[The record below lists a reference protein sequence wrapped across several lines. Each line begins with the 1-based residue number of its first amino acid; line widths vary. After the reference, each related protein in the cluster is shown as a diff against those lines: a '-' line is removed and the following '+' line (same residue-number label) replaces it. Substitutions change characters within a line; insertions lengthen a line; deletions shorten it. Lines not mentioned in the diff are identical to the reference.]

1 MNIKN
6 YKQWYNM
13 KRAIL
18 KGLHCVLCGDEH
30 PTQLH
35 HFKRI
40 GDYETAY
47 DYWNDETQV
56 PVCCNC
62 HFAKLHIMSK
72 PKVTQTWEMMEIDG
86 EIHPVRKT
94 YVSKWTKC
102 MGGGFD

>member
-1 MNIKN
+1 
-6 YKQWYNM
+6 M

-47 DYWNDETQV
+47 DYCFPLHQGGLSNQ
-56 PVCCNC
+56 CC
-62 HFAKLHIMSK
+62 I
-72 PKVTQTWEMMEIDG
+72 
-86 EIHPVRKT
+86 
-94 YVSKWTKC
+94 
-102 MGGGFD
+102 GGAEL